1 MERRRQLDTARH
13 SPGHSLIHT
22 AAIFLWFV
30 SCALHASAQDPLQ
43 NENLLVQI
51 KQLSAQ
57 GHWQEIVRLVEASPQ
72 HSAEL
77 DYYQG
82 IALARL
88 ARWKEARLAFQ
99 TGSRLQPNDKR
110 FPLELAGIA
119 FKQKNYL
126 AAVSYLHHALK
137 LDPADPY
144 GNEFLASVYFIQ
156 GNLEAALKYWN
167 RVAKPQI
174 QELRMEPKPRL
185 NAVVLDRA
193 FAFSAAAT
201 LRLPDLLTT
210 EVRITALDIFPGYRF
225 DLASRED
232 DRFDIIFRS
241 QERNGWGSNTFQGL
255 IGLFRGIPFQTVN
268 PEFFNIGASGI
279 NFVSLVR
286 WDPDKRRLLAS
297 VAGPLRRDPRRRYR
311 IGVDL
316 RNENWDLRDS
326 ISGPATFLGALNL
339 RREAA
344 EAEFTSFN
352 SGRWQWSTGAEL
364 SHRDFRSVVPGVAL
378 SPELLS
384 EGYELKHLASLN
396 YQLWWVPERRLTVD
410 AQVSSQIARIWSQP
424 AHAFAKLQ
432 GSVGARWLPLASI
445 DDYETRSQVR
455 TGKTYG
461 DAPFDE
467 LFMLGV
473 ERDNDLWLRGHVG
486 THDGRKGNAPLGR
499 NYFLSNTELD
509 KNIYQ
514 DGLFNFKLGPFL
526 DIGKITD
533 PFPSLGAREW
543 LWDIGVQA
551 KVRVLGVGVSFS
563 YGRDLRS
570 GKDVFYTAVGR

>member
-13 SPGHSLIHT
+13 SPGHSLIPR
-22 AAIFLWFV
+22 AAVFLWFV
-30 SCALHASAQDPLQ
+30 SCALHASAQVPIQD
-43 NENLLVQI
+43 ENLLVQI

-57 GHWQEIVRLVEASPQ
+57 EHWQEIVHLVEASPQ

-77 DYYQG
+77 DYYHG

-88 ARWKEARLAFQ
+88 ARWREARLAFQ
-99 TGSRLQPNDKR
+99 AGSRLQPKDKR

-119 FKQKNYL
+119 FKQKNYHE
-126 AAVSYLHHALK
+126 AVSYLHRALK

-156 GNLEAALKYWN
+156 GNLQAALKYWN
-167 RVAKPQI
+167 RVGKPRI
-174 QELRMEPKPRL
+174 QELRMQPKPRL

-193 FAFSAAAT
+193 LAFSPAAT

-210 EVRITALDIFPGYRF
+210 EVRITGLDIFPSYHF
-225 DLASRED
+225 DLAARED
-232 DRFDIIFRS
+232 ERFDIIFRS
-241 QERNGWGSNTFQGL
+241 QGRNGWGNNTLQGL
-255 IGLFRGIPFQTVN
+255 IGLFRGIPYQTVT

-297 VAGPLRRDPRRRYR
+297 VAGPLHGDPKRRYR

-316 RNENWDLRDS
+316 RNENWDVRDS
-326 ISGPATFLGALNL
+326 ISRPVTFLGALNL
-339 RREAA
+339 RREAT

-364 SHRDFRSVVPGVAL
+364 SHRDSRSVVPGVAL
-378 SPELLS
+378 SAELLS

-396 YQLWWVPERRLTVD
+396 YQLWRVPERRLTVD
-410 AQVSSQIARIWSQP
+410 AQAASQIARIWSQP

-432 GSVGARWLPLASI
+432 GSVGARWLPLAGS
-445 DDYETRSQVR
+445 DDYETHSQVR

-461 DAPFDE
+461 DVPFDE

-514 DGLFNFKLGPFL
+514 NGLFNFKLGPLL

-533 PFPSLGAREW
+533 PFPSLRSRKW
-543 LWDIGVQA
+543 QWDIGVQA